1 MPRGYSSGATG
12 GIAGAAGAAGVAD
25 ADGFASVAGAA
36 VLGAAGAA
44 SGFACNG
51 STVPAVSCGATA
63 GRLRGT
69 GGFPGVIAAD
79 FVTGF
84 GATCCGSGIG

>member
-1 MPRGYSSGATG
+1 MPGRYSSGATG
-12 GIAGAAGAAGVAD
+12 GIADAGDAGAVGL
-25 ADGFASVAGAA
+25 ASVAGAA

-44 SGFACNG
+44 SGFACSG
-51 STVPAVSCGATA
+51 STVPAVSCGAAA

-84 GATCCGSGIG
+84 GVTCCGNGIG

>member
-1 MPRGYSSGATG
+1 MPQGYSSGATG
-12 GIAGAAGAAGVAD
+12 GIAGAARAAGVAG
-25 ADGFASVAGAA
+25 ADGLASVAGAA
-36 VLGAAGAA
+36 VLGAA

-51 STVPAVSCGATA
+51 SIVPAVSCGATA